1 VLAPARTCAGASR
14 SSGSN
19 AFNPVADASPSSDP
33 TPLMRVMR
41 DFPVRPRSLA
51 GHPQQNNLPPDWNRF
66 QVENRPQDSPCPP
79 SPAARLW
86 MVQFARQ
93 GPGQA
98 AVGHVHDAW
107 VTALGGER
115 VSERPNPASPMLD
128 KLVRQSRSVGRE
140 VLCFELE

>member
-1 VLAPARTCAGASR
+1 MLAPARTRAGASR

-19 AFNPVADASPSSDP
+19 AFNPLANASPSSDP
-33 TPLMRVMR
+33 TPLMR

-51 GHPQQNNLPPDWNRF
+51 GHPQENNLPPDWNRF

-79 SPAARLW
+79 SPAARLR

-107 VTALGGER
+107 VTA
-115 VSERPNPASPMLD
+115 
-128 KLVRQSRSVGRE
+128 VGIE
-140 VLCFELE
+140 EIPDDG